1 MKRVEAVIA
10 PWSLDEF
17 KEAAPKLGI
26 SEFTIVEVHRS
37 CGKTM
42 RSQKRLYRGNEY
54 TVDLLPRLKLEFVLF
69 DEDVQTALH
78 ELVELIHPETIAVFR
93 LDQILSSLTDRLTSS
108 SMLDRVSNRQNGAVM
123 SQHII
128 PIERNSEKDSGF
140 SSDVSLRGIPAIK
153 IGRSR

>member
-17 KEAAPKLGI
+17 KEAAPRLGI

-42 RSQKRLYRGNEY
+42 GSEKRLYRGNEY
-54 TVDLLPRLKLEFVLF
+54 TVDFLPRLKLEFVLF

-78 ELVELIHPETIAVFR
+78 ELGELIHPEAIVVFQ
-93 LDQILSSLTDRLTSS
+93 LDQTISSLTDELTSS
-108 SMLDRVSNRQNGAVM
+108 SLLSRVSNRQNGAVI

-128 PIERNSEKDSGF
+128 PIERNSEKDSEF
-140 SSDVSLRGIPAIK
+140 SSDVPLRRIAAIK
-153 IGRSR
+153 IGRGG